1 MQLDLFT
8 PLKEGPLSAEQLA
21 DTFGV
26 GFTKLEFLLYALVA
40 ATLLRMEGDLF
51 SNTAEADHYLVR
63 GQPEYIGH
71 RHGSIATR
79 YANVLKTA
87 ESIRTGTGQ
96 AMIDFSAISPARW
109 SPSPGTGTRARWPRE
124 EIWWLGMTSHPAADC
139 WMSAGVPAGLVSRWS
154 RPVRTLKPRWL
165 SYP

>member
-21 DTFGV
+21 DTLGV

-79 YANVLKTA
+79 
-87 ESIRTGTGQ
+87 
-96 AMIDFSAISPARW
+96 
-109 SPSPGTGTRARWPRE
+109 
-124 EIWWLGMTSHPAADC
+124 
-139 WMSAGVPAGLVSRWS
+139 
-154 RPVRTLKPRWL
+154 
-165 SYP
+165 